1 MPRFR
6 IFQNDV
12 PTINAGDL
20 IRNKKNKEIYS
31 GVKNAVDNNQM
42 TSEGYTFDSGGCLR
56 SAPSYDAFL
65 ALTRGWSLGSI
76 RYEDISNISTSIAS
90 DFADPGAAWA
100 QRYNTINLTD
110 YDIVRD
116 ASLNSVHN
124 TGGKYAINVIH
135 RDISSVEMNH
145 FLTGST
151 IKPKTKYS
159 ALNPAYSA
167 SIQLDPSNILY
178 STGCSAKSINN
189 NDDAKWKQLVS
200 TQQSSEQYRNNI
212 YRIVKNTDWQ
222 FSYPRKFNIKQSRI
236 SNNIIPNSTGFTQ
249 TIFASGGTITT
260 YTSDGKNYKVHTFL
274 TSGTFTST
282 AATTGGSLEILVVAG
297 GGSGGSVTGY
307 GGFTGGGGAGQV
319 YFNNDYTVYTST
331 YSIVIGG
338 GGQGYT
344 NTGNGGNTTLTG
356 TNSNDSV
363 LTVIGGG
370 VGGNSLA
377 GGVGY
382 TGGSGGGSCSGHQG
396 AQNPSRVRG
405 SRWTTAPNA
414 STTGGD
420 FGTPNTTLNQVGRFG
435 SDGGAGSPGGDGG
448 GGAGEVG
455 ESANTVNNIH
465 NGRGG
470 DGKPYDIRYG
480 PSGSTNHKDSEGN
493 NLTLPS
499 GWDGDERYYGGGGG
513 GVRSNTHPRSLGGGG
528 KGIKKGKHRSEVT
541 ADNVLEDSNIGLYS
555 VDGKP
560 NTGGGG
566 GGLNDSQGALGG
578 YGGSGIV
585 IIRYQVS

>member
-236 SNNIIPNSTGFTQ
+236 SNSIIPNSTGFTQ

-260 YTSDGKNYKVHTFL
+260 YTSDGKNYKSH
-274 TSGTFTST
+274 TFTS
-282 AATTGGSLEILVVAG
+282 AGNFVVENSNAIVDFLIVAG
-297 GGSGGSVTGY
+297 GGGGQGRTG
-307 GGFTGGGGAGQV
+307 GGGGAGGVVVGTSQTLTPGTYAAV
-319 YFNNDYTVYTST
+319 IGSGGAGGDAVTYNNNNNKGEDGSDSSFNSFTAK
-331 YSIVIGG
+331 GG
-338 GGQGYT
+338 GG
-344 NTGNGGNTTLTG
+344 TGLNGSSSRNGQP
-356 TNSNDSV
+356 
-363 LTVIGGG
+363 
-370 VGGNSLA
+370 
-377 GGVGY
+377 
-382 TGGSGGGSCSGHQG
+382 GGSGGGGTYNG
-396 AQNPSRVRG
+396 
-405 SRWTTAPNA
+405 
-414 STTGGD
+414 TGGD
-420 FGTPNTTLNQVGRFG
+420 AKYYNSSNALTTLTGG
-435 SDGGAGSPGGDGG
+435 SVTIVSGVIAYGYPGGDGKEGSYYPGGGG
-448 GGAGEVG
+448 GGAGAAGQTPEF
-455 ESANTVNNIH
+455 NTNMFGGN
-465 NGRGG
+465 GG
-470 DGKPYDIRYG
+470 DGIANNFKT
-480 PSGSTNHKDSEGN
+480 GSQE
-493 NLTLPS
+493 
-499 GWDGDERYYGGGGG
+499 WYAGGGGG
-513 GVRSNTHPRSLGGGG
+513 GIYSSSTLTSVASGGVGGGG
-528 KGIKKGKHRSEVT
+528 SAGTVSDGAGINGT
-541 ADNVLEDSNIGLYS
+541 A
-555 VDGKP
+555 

-566 GGLNDSQGALGG
+566 GSSRQADGGAANSGYGG
-578 YGGSGIV
+578 GDGGSGIV
-585 IIRYQVS
+585 VIRYQVS